1 MSEQGQNTSRS
12 GFTNHVAKKALAPI
26 VASGATA
33 ATAYLL
39 RKGSQV
45 WQDTLQP
52 KIAERGGGKAVAS
65 EAFSG
70 LRERLPAAA
79 TEKFEGLS
87 SKVTGEQPS
96 PTSTASSV
104 SNGDREQ
111 DRRERE
117 QRRQKRRRALEAGSS

>member
-1 MSEQGQNTSRS
+1 MSEQNTSGS
-12 GFTNHVAKKALAPI
+12 SFTNHVAKKALAPI

-39 RKGSQV
+39 RKGSELWRNTV
-45 WQDTLQP
+45 QP
-52 KIAERGGGKAVAS
+52 KIEERGGGKAVAS
-65 EAFSG
+65 EALNG

-79 TEKFEGLS
+79 TEKLEGLS
-87 SKVTGEQPS
+87 SKVTGDEQS
-96 PTSTASSV
+96 ERTASSV

>member
-1 MSEQGQNTSRS
+1 MSEQNTSSS

-39 RKGSQV
+39 RKGSELWRNTV
-45 WQDTLQP
+45 QP
-52 KIAERGGGKAVAS
+52 KIEERGGGKAVAS
-65 EAFSG
+65 EALNG

-79 TEKFEGLS
+79 TEKLGGLS
-87 SKVTGEQPS
+87 SKVTGDEQS
-96 PTSTASSV
+96 ESTASSV

-117 QRRQKRRRALEAGSS
+117 QRRQQRRQALEAGSS

>member
-1 MSEQGQNTSRS
+1 MSAQTSS
-12 GFTNHVAKKALAPI
+12 SSFTNHVAKKALAPI

-39 RKGSQV
+39 RKGSEV
-45 WQDTLQP
+45 WRDTVQP
-52 KIAERGGGKAVAS
+52 KIEERGGGKAVAS
-65 EAFSG
+65 EALNG

-79 TEKFEGLS
+79 TEKLEGLS
-87 SKVTGEQPS
+87 SKAMRDEQPS
-96 PTSTASSV
+96 PKSTASSV

-117 QRRQKRRRALEAGSS
+117 QRRQKRRQALEAGSS